1 MSSKQ
6 IQKAGDNSV
15 NVQGNKVAITTG
27 LTYQD
32 VRQVA
37 LDVFRYNFYQ
47 LAGVARDIAQDRAEQ
62 ITDKFLKE
70 LESRNPEGLAAA
82 TDPDFLYSLFTA
94 QREYARAGDDEL
106 GDILVDLLVDRT
118 KEQSRTLIR
127 IVLNESLRVASQ
139 LTSDQIALLSLI
151 FTLRYTKSNRIRNIK
166 SLSKYLKTRIA
177 PFIKGLP
184 ATYVALQHLEFT
196 GCCSISIASLSLEN
210 LMADKYPGLFSKGIP
225 REELADIQIE
235 QPIVNKLLVPC
246 LRDHAKLQISCID
259 EDVLR
264 NQATKLGVSDDTLEK
279 LVKLDKNHR
288 LKGDDL
294 WKELDAIEPQLP
306 ALRKKWESLRFGHVS
321 LTSVGI
327 AIGHANVRR
336 VTGESSPLSIWIN

>member
-15 NVQGNKVAITTG
+15 NVQGDKVTIVTG
-27 LTYQD
+27 LTYQE

-37 LDVFRYNFYQ
+37 LDVFQQNFYQ
-47 LAGVARDIAQDRAEQ
+47 LAGVAADTARDRAEQ

-94 QREYARAGDDEL
+94 QREHARAGDDEL

-127 IVLNESLRVASQ
+127 IVLNESLRVVSQ
-139 LTSDQIALLSLI
+139 LTSDQIAVLSLI
-151 FTLRYTKSNRIRNIK
+151 FTLRYTKSYGIHNTK
-166 SLSKYLKTRIA
+166 SFSKYLKTRIA
-177 PFIKGLP
+177 PYIQGLP
-184 ATYVALQHLEFT
+184 ETYAALQHLDFT
-196 GCCSISIASLSLEN
+196 GCCSISIGSVPLEN
-210 LMADKYPGLFSKGIP
+210 LVAGRYPGLFSKGIP
-225 REELADIQIE
+225 QEELADMQIE
-235 QPIVNKLLVPC
+235 EPIVNKLLLPC
-246 LRDHAKLQISCID
+246 VRDRAKLQIKSIN
-259 EDVLR
+259 EDALR
-264 NQATKLGVSDDTLEK
+264 NQATELGVSDDTVKK
-279 LVKLDKNHR
+279 LVKLDKSHR
-288 LKGDDL
+288 LKGDNL
-294 WKELDAIEPQLP
+294 WKEIDAMEPQL
-306 ALRKKWESLRFGHVS
+306 ADLRKKWQSLRLGHVS